1 MASVGAYGNGGMT
14 PRMAEMQMMLQSLPA
29 DELARLVQTVS
40 PQTSPARQLTLGSNV
55 EPTAFTA
62 NDPGASMPTELM
74 ELQRT
79 GELANSPKW
88 EKNPGADV
96 TTKHRLRHAAS
107 TMFTER
113 QKVDVTGAQA
123 QYLEAAKRNGLKQT
137 LVKVEDPWATSYG
150 KAMSG
155 IDALDSFISEKEQ
168 KTNAESEAHW
178 GAEASKKKVDT
189 GQVDSVET
197 ALRTKLEVFSGYR
210 NNPLQT
216 LAKIFVDFDANKS
229 GYMSEN
235 EFVRAIS
242 LKLNFSEY
250 QNELRALFKR
260 YDLDSSGE
268 LSNKEFVDALF
279 SKGDTGRKILG
290 KIREVLALRAGGFTT
305 LKGMGRQFRVL
316 DKDKSGALDR
326 QECGRGL
333 NMLCR
338 AYKLQLEKPA
348 ADRLF
353 TMFDVDGN
361 GSIAYEEF
369 IKALRGG
376 MNKRRVDLVVM
387 AFDTFEKDQW
397 NRVTLQAISQNY
409 DVSMH
414 PGVLQGKITPTE
426 ALYEFMKKWDKDG
439 DHTVTEQEFLDYYE
453 WISPSIDNDD
463 YFELMIRN
471 AWHVSGG
478 SAWMS
483 NTTCRRVLV
492 EHHSGQQEIVEIKN
506 DLGLGKD
513 PEKIKLALI
522 RQGVN
527 NIKSIKLTS

>member
-1 MASVGAYGNGGMT
+1 MASSAAFGNNGMT
-14 PRMAEMQMMLQSLPA
+14 PRMEEMQQMLRTLPS

-40 PQTSPARQLTLGSNV
+40 PQQSPVNSRQLTLGSSLS
-55 EPTAFTA
+55 PTQLTA
-62 NDPGASMPTELM
+62 RDLGAAMPLELV
-74 ELQRT
+74 QHQGT
-79 GELANSPKW
+79 GSS
-88 EKNPGADV
+88 GFQADD

-107 TMFTER
+107 TMYTER
-113 QKVDVTGAQA
+113 QKVDVKGAQE
-123 QYLEAAKRNGLKQT
+123 QYLEAATRNGLKQT

-150 KAMSG
+150 RSMTGK
-155 IDALDSFISEKEQ
+155 DALDEFITEKEQ
-168 KTNAESEAHW
+168 KSNADMEAHW
-178 GAEASKKKVDT
+178 GAEAGKRKVDT
-189 GQVDSVET
+189 GAVDSVERS
-197 ALRTKLEVFSGYR
+197 LRTKLEVFSGYR

-229 GYMSEN
+229 GFMSCD
-235 EFVRAIS
+235 EFVQAIS
-242 LKLNFSEY
+242 VKLNFGDY
-250 QNELRALFKR
+250 KNELRALFKR

-268 LSNKEFVDALF
+268 LSNKEFVTALF
-279 SKGDTGRKILG
+279 SKGDTGRKVLG

-305 LKGMGRQFRVL
+305 LKGMGRQFRIL
-316 DKDKSGALDR
+316 DKDKSGALNR
-326 QECGRGL
+326 QECSRGL

-338 AYKLQLEKPA
+338 AYKLHLEKPA

-353 TMFDVDGN
+353 TMFDIDGN

-376 MNKRRVDLVVM
+376 MNKRRADLCTM
-387 AFDTFEKDQW
+387 AFDSFEKDNW
-397 NRVTLQAISQNY
+397 NRVTLNTIANHY

-414 PGVLQGKITPTE
+414 PGVLQQKITPTE

-439 DHTVTEQEFLDYYE
+439 DYTVTQSEFLEYYE

-471 AWHVSGG
+471 AWHISGG
-478 SAWMS
+478 SGWMS

-492 EHHSGQQEIVEIKN
+492 EHHDGTQEIVEIKN

-522 RQGVN
+522 RQGVS
-527 NIKSIKLTS
+527 NIKGIKLTA

>member
-55 EPTAFTA
+55 GPTAFTA
-62 NDPGASMPTELM
+62 NDPGASMPMELM

-216 LAKIFVDFDANKS
+216 LAKIFVDFDT
-229 GYMSEN
+229 
-235 EFVRAIS
+235 I
-242 LKLNFSEY
+242 
-250 QNELRALFKR
+250 
-260 YDLDSSGE
+260 
-268 LSNKEFVDALF
+268 
-279 SKGDTGRKILG
+279 
-290 KIREVLALRAGGFTT
+290 
-305 LKGMGRQFRVL
+305 
-316 DKDKSGALDR
+316 
-326 QECGRGL
+326 
-333 NMLCR
+333 
-338 AYKLQLEKPA
+338 
-348 ADRLF
+348 
-353 TMFDVDGN
+353 
-361 GSIAYEEF
+361 
-369 IKALRGG
+369 
-376 MNKRRVDLVVM
+376 
-387 AFDTFEKDQW
+387 
-397 NRVTLQAISQNY
+397 
-409 DVSMH
+409 
-414 PGVLQGKITPTE
+414 
-426 ALYEFMKKWDKDG
+426 
-439 DHTVTEQEFLDYYE
+439 
-453 WISPSIDNDD
+453 
-463 YFELMIRN
+463 
-471 AWHVSGG
+471 
-478 SAWMS
+478 
-483 NTTCRRVLV
+483 
-492 EHHSGQQEIVEIKN
+492 
-506 DLGLGKD
+506 
-513 PEKIKLALI
+513 
-522 RQGVN
+522 
-527 NIKSIKLTS
+527 

>member
-1 MASVGAYGNGGMT
+1 
-14 PRMAEMQMMLQSLPA
+14 
-29 DELARLVQTVS
+29 
-40 PQTSPARQLTLGSNV
+40 
-55 EPTAFTA
+55 
-62 NDPGASMPTELM
+62 
-74 ELQRT
+74 
-79 GELANSPKW
+79 
-88 EKNPGADV
+88 
-96 TTKHRLRHAAS
+96 
-107 TMFTER
+107 
-113 QKVDVTGAQA
+113 
-123 QYLEAAKRNGLKQT
+123 
-137 LVKVEDPWATSYG
+137 
-150 KAMSG
+150 
-155 IDALDSFISEKEQ
+155 
-168 KTNAESEAHW
+168 
-178 GAEASKKKVDT
+178 
-189 GQVDSVET
+189 
-197 ALRTKLEVFSGYR
+197 
-210 NNPLQT
+210 
-216 LAKIFVDFDANKS
+216 
-229 GYMSEN
+229 MSEN

-242 LKLNFSEY
+242 LKLNFSDY

-471 AWHVSGG
+471 AWHISGG
-478 SAWMS
+478 SGWMS